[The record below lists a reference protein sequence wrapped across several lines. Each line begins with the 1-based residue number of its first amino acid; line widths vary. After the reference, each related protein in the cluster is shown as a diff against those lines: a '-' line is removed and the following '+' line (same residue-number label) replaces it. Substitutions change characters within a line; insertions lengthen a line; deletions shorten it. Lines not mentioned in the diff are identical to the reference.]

1 MMSKH
6 IYKLL
11 GVAWVCVHFAC
22 GTHKA
27 KQAIVTAPSIEK
39 EKSMLN
45 VEQKTASGLVYKI
58 TEQGNGIQ
66 ASKGDKITVH
76 YTGTLTNGTKFD
88 SSKDRNQPF
97 SFKLGIGQVIKGWD
111 EGIALLRVG
120 DKAVFTIPSELG
132 YGDREMG
139 NIPPNSTLVFEVELL
154 NVEEA
159 PKPYNV
165 TGKDTLT
172 TASGLKYI
180 VVSKGQQSAER
191 AVSGSNVS
199 VHYTGYLPDGK
210 VFDSSIERADP
221 LKFKLGA
228 GRVIKGWDEG
238 IALMQVG
245 DKIRLIIP
253 PNLAYGEQGA
263 GGVIPPNTTL
273 TFDVELVAIAES
285 VKPYDISGKPTLTT
299 NSGLKYIVVSK
310 SDNPIKAEPT
320 KKVTVH
326 YTGFLSD
333 GKIFD
338 SSVERGEP
346 IQFELGTGKVIPG
359 WEEGI
364 ALMHVGDKLRLIIP
378 PSLAYGAQ
386 GAGGVI
392 PPNATLNF
400 DVELIKVE

>member
-1 MMSKH
+1 MNKH

-11 GVAWVCVHFAC
+11 GIAWVCVHLAC
-22 GTHKA
+22 STQKP
-27 KQAIVTAPSIEK
+27 KQAVTAAPPIEK

-45 VEQKTASGLVYKI
+45 VEQKTASGLIYKI
-58 TEQGNGIQ
+58 IEQGNGKQ
-66 ASKGDKITVH
+66 AAKGDKVTVH

-97 SFKLGIGQVIKGWD
+97 SFKLGIGQVIKGWE
-111 EGIALLRVG
+111 EGIALMREG
-120 DKAVFTIPSELG
+120 DKVVLTIPSELG
-132 YGDREMG
+132 YGDRDMG
-139 NIPPNSTLVFEVELL
+139 NIPPNSTLIFEVELL
-154 NVEEA
+154 KVEEA
-159 PKPYNV
+159 PKPYDV

-180 VVSKGQQSAER
+180 IVSKGSPNAEK
-191 AVSGSNVS
+191 AVAGSNVN

-210 VFDSSIERADP
+210 VFDSSVERADP
-221 LKFKLGA
+221 LKFKLGT

-245 DKIRLIIP
+245 DKFRLIIP
-253 PNLAYGEQGA
+253 PSLAYGEQGA

-273 TFDVELVAIAES
+273 TFDVELVTITES
-285 VKPYDISGKPTLTT
+285 VKPYDIAGKPTLTT
-299 NSGLKYIVVSK
+299 ASGLKYVVVAK
-310 SDNPIKAEPT
+310 SDNPLKAESN

>member
-1 MMSKH
+1 
-6 IYKLL
+6 
-11 GVAWVCVHFAC
+11 
-22 GTHKA
+22 
-27 KQAIVTAPSIEK
+27 
-39 EKSMLN
+39 MLN

-97 SFKLGIGQVIKGWD
+97 SFKLGIGQVFIGWD
-111 EGIALLRVG
+111 VGIALLRVG

-299 NSGLKYIVVSK
+299 NSGLKYVVVAK